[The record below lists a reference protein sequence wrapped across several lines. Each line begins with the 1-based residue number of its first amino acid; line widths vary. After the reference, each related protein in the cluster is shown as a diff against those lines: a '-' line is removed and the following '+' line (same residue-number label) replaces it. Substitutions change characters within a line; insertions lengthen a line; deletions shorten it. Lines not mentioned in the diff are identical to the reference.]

1 MTVTYRDATAADAA
15 PLDTMARAIWW
26 ETFAHGSS
34 PEDATA
40 YCATA
45 YGADGKLIHDLVTGA
60 ARFHVAVTEDGA
72 IVGYAKIN
80 APWLPD
86 AEPKAMQ
93 LSQLYVA
100 SDWHGKGIAQALMD
114 WTVAE
119 ARKAHAPALLLTV
132 WEENAR
138 AKRFYQKLGFVHIG
152 DYAFPVGQQ
161 VDTDNIMRLAL

>member
-1 MTVTYRDATAADAA
+1 MTVLYRDATSADAA
-15 PLDTMARAIWW
+15 ELDAMASASWW
-26 ETFAHGSS
+26 ETFGHGSS
-34 PEDATA
+34 AEDANA

-45 YGADGKLIHDLVTGA
+45 YGPTGKLIADLTSGA
-60 ARFHVAVTEDGA
+60 ARFHVALADGA

-86 AEPKAMQ
+86 AEPNALQ

-100 SDWHGKGIAQALMD
+100 SDWHGRGIAQMLMD
-114 WTVAE
+114 WSVDQ
-119 ARKAHAPALLLTV
+119 ARAQGAGALVLTV

-138 AKRFYQKLGFVHIG
+138 AKRFYEKLGFVHIG

-161 VDTDNIMRLAL
+161 IDTDNIMRLPL

>member
-1 MTVTYRDATAADAA
+1 MTLHFRDATPDDATE
-15 PLDTMARAIWW
+15 LDTMARAIWW

-34 PEDATA
+34 AEDAQA

-45 YGADGKLIHDLVTGA
+45 YGPQGKLIADLTSGA
-60 ARFHVAVTEDGA
+60 ARFRVATADGA

-80 APWLPD
+80 PPWLPD
-86 AEPKAMQ
+86 AEPGAVQ

-100 SDWHGKGIAQALMD
+100 SSWHGRGVAQSLMD
-114 WTVAE
+114 WAIE
-119 ARKAHAPALLLTV
+119 RAREEGAGALLLTV

-138 AKRFYQKLGFVHIG
+138 ARRFYEKLGFVHIG

-161 VDTDNIMRLAL
+161 IDTDNIMRLAL